1 MWQNAL
7 TTERHT
13 KMNTEKRE
21 IKKLKANA
29 LIDLIAEGTAAY
41 LTEEDA
47 DNEGRPLDYSP
58 TPYSILMSELQ
69 AQAKNG
75 HNFF

>member
-1 MWQNAL
+1 
-7 TTERHT
+7 
-13 KMNTEKRE
+13 MNTEKRE

-29 LIDLIAEGTAAY
+29 LADLIAESAAVY
-41 LTEEDA
+41 LTEGDV

-69 AQAKNG
+69 AQAKDG
-75 HNFF
+75 HSFF